1 MGLMAWQN
9 DRVISLEALLQII
22 VNGFTMDV
30 VLISQVLLLPLLAIV
45 LMGDN
50 QRLNSALKALSA

>member
-1 MGLMAWQN
+1 MAWQN